1 MSTGTPVTKA
11 STFFR
16 NRARTGFRRSRA
28 SFLAAVRITVCAVTA
43 YVIAE
48 RILGHQGPLFAA
60 TSAVVA
66 LGFSS
71 GPRLRKV
78 LEVAIGCTLGI
89 AVGDLL
95 LHFLGAG
102 IWQAA
107 VVLLISILLARFLD
121 SGSIFSTQ
129 LAMQSVLVVLLP
141 APEGGPFTRSLDAIV
156 GGSLALIAT
165 MLIPGDPRSEPRT
178 KLQRLLGE
186 LAGVLRECS
195 DALGKSDSTIAWHAL
210 VRARGSQK
218 LVDEVRSTFV
228 GAHEVARISPAYR
241 RHRAEVVDLQHAA
254 EMTDLAMRNS
264 RVFSR
269 RLTSTINHAAMSDEA
284 IANLSEV
291 LQDAAEAVE
300 ILATGLSD
308 SDSRARERRLENARD
323 ELASIA
329 GRLHPKDLGVQTMEG
344 EALVVVFRPLM
355 VDLLEATG
363 LSHEDAADALPRL

>member
-1 MSTGTPVTKA
+1 MSTGSPVAKA
-11 STFFR
+11 RTFFR
-16 NRARTGFRRSRA
+16 NRARVGVRRSRS
-28 SFLAAVRITVCAVTA
+28 SFLPAVRITVCAVTA

-48 RILGHQGPLFAA
+48 QLLGHEAPLFAA
-60 TSAVVA
+60 TSAVVS
-66 LGFSS
+66 LGFAA
-71 GPRLRKV
+71 GPRFRKV
-78 LEVAIGCTLGI
+78 MEVAIGCTLGI

-107 VVLLISILLARFLD
+107 VVLLISVLLARFLD

-129 LAMQSVLVVLLP
+129 MAMQAVLVVLLP
-141 APEGGPFTRSLDAIV
+141 APEGGPFTRSLDAVV

-165 MLIPGDPRSEPRT
+165 MLIPGDPRTEPRS

-186 LAGVLRECS
+186 LAAVLRECS
-195 DALGKSDSTIAWHAL
+195 EALSRSDSTMAWHAL

-218 LVDEVRSTFV
+218 LIDEVRSTFV

-254 EMTDLAMRNS
+254 DMVDLATRNS

-269 RLTSTINHAAMSDEA
+269 RLTSAINHAAMSDDA
-284 IANLSEV
+284 IENLSQV
-291 LQDAAEAVE
+291 LQDCADAVE
-300 ILATGLSD
+300 ILSTGLSD
-308 SDSRARERRLENARD
+308 SDSGARERRLNNARD
-323 ELASIA
+323 ELAAIA
-329 GRLHPKDLGVQTMEG
+329 TQLHPKDLGVRTLEG
-344 EALVVVFRPLM
+344 EALVLVFRPLM

-363 LSHEDAADALPRL
+363 LSHEDAAAFLPRL